1 MSFSSP
7 GGRRQRQPQQQQQQR
22 TVRSN
27 YRVLGLIGQ
36 GQFGKVYCAVH
47 RKSGKLVALKS
58 LDRYRLSTQQF
69 LRELRF
75 LLSLRHRNIVS
86 CQALEHT
93 RRGRY
98 LVMDYC
104 PGGTLRDL
112 LEDEQCRINWLHGI
126 QLIRD
131 VLKGLAHAHAQNII
145 HCDIKPENIL
155 LDPTPHGWVA
165 RISDFGIAH
174 VVQEEGSGDSGSPA
188 YMAPERFYG
197 QYHLSS
203 DLYAVGIILFELLVG
218 DRPFTG
224 TPIELRNAHLN
235 QQPHI
240 PDLIPPALAQ
250 ILRQALKKL
259 PGQRFQSAQAMAEA
273 LEAAAKTLD
282 AERPLPEAPVPTV
295 TPDSVSEPTVDSKE
309 AISESP
315 YFQKPETVF
324 PPADLPPALATLK
337 FPPDLKRLV
346 FSPREPEGLE
356 LYGAV
361 GHKIF
366 YQSRDLQTLLTRQN
380 LDLGEM
386 PSHLVG
392 TDKGVLVAAHQ
403 GLYGWFRSG
412 GPGAK
417 KFGQWQKRG
426 DRFLWLSPDQ
436 SWLMV
441 GIPGSAHPLYIGSL
455 RDPLRPKLLR
465 KFVPTDRYDQAFLL
479 DTTGHG
485 ILMTHREDCT
495 WIQGFNRRGH
505 KIGELQVPI
514 RLSSCQLG
522 AKPYRLVGIEADFPH
537 LIFLDLKPYRIR
549 RIYLPFQPQTFT
561 VFSWGYALSSAG
573 GLTVLDTEGRM
584 IGEFQ
589 DSGEQP
595 VKLQAL
601 QDQHLVVQRE
611 TPQETIVQIW
621 NVHDLNLDM
630 IF

>member
-7 GGRRQRQPQQQQQQR
+7 GGRQQRQRQQQHNQQQR
-22 TVRSN
+22 VVRSN
-27 YRVLGLIGQ
+27 YRLLGLIGQ

-75 LLSLRHRNIVS
+75 LLSLRHRHIVS

-112 LEDEQCRINWLHGI
+112 LEDEQCRVNWLHGI

-155 LDPTPHGWVA
+155 LDPTPNGWIA

-174 VVQEEGSGDSGSPA
+174 VIQEEGSGDSGSPA

-240 PDLIPPALAQ
+240 PAVIPPALAEV
-250 ILRQALKKL
+250 LRQALKKL
-259 PGQRFQSAQAMAEA
+259 PGQRFQSAQGMGEA
-273 LEAAAKTLD
+273 LEVAAKTL
-282 AERPLPEAPVPTV
+282 LPVSS
-295 TPDSVSEPTVDSKE
+295 PDSESESG
-309 AISESP
+309 SESPSP

-324 PPADLPPALATLK
+324 SATDLPTPIATLK
-337 FPPDLKRLV
+337 FPSDLKRLV
-346 FSPREPEGLE
+346 IVPRQPEGLE
-356 LYGAV
+356 LYGAAGQKV
-361 GHKIF
+361 F
-366 YQSRDLQTLLTRQN
+366 YQARDQNTLLTRQN

-392 TDKGVLVAAHQ
+392 TDTGLLVTTHQ

-412 GPGAK
+412 GQGAK
-417 KFGQWQKRG
+417 KFGQWQNRG
-426 DRFLWLSPDQ
+426 DRSLWLSPDQ
-436 SWLMV
+436 RWFMV
-441 GIPGSAHPLYIGSL
+441 GIPGSDHPLYIGSL
-455 RDPLRPKLLR
+455 WDPQRPKLLR
-465 KFVPTDRYDQAFLL
+465 KFVPTGAYDRVFLL

-495 WIQGFNRRGH
+495 WIQGFNRRAQ
-505 KIGELQVPI
+505 KLGELQVPI

-522 AKPYRLVGIEADFPH
+522 TKPYRLVGIETDCPH
-537 LIFLDLKPYRIR
+537 LIFLDLKPYRTR
-549 RIYLPFQPQTFT
+549 RIYLPFQPTALT
-561 VFSWGYALSSAG
+561 SFSWGYALSHPGA
-573 GLTVLDTEGRM
+573 LIVLDTEGRI

-589 DSGEQP
+589 DGGVP
-595 VKLQAL
+595 PIKLQSL
-601 QDQHLVVQRE
+601 QDKRLICQRE

-621 NVHDLNLDM
+621 NVQDLNLDM

>member
-1 MSFSSP
+1 MSFSFPS
-7 GGRRQRQPQQQQQQR
+7 GQQQR

-47 RKSGKLVALKS
+47 RRSGKLVALKS

-75 LLSLRHRNIVS
+75 LMSLRHRHIVS
-86 CQALEHT
+86 CQAIEHT

-112 LEDEQCRINWLHGI
+112 LEDEQCRINWSQGI

-174 VVQEEGSGDSGSPA
+174 VMQEEGSGDSGSPA

-203 DLYAVGIILFELLVG
+203 DLYAVGIMLFELLVG

-240 PDLIPPALAQ
+240 PDRIPPDLAQ
-250 ILRQALKKL
+250 VLRQSLKKL
-259 PGQRFQSAQAMAEA
+259 PGQRFQSAQAMGEA
-273 LEAAAKTLD
+273 LEAAAQPLHSALTLADGSIVRDLAD
-282 AERPLPEAPVPTV
+282 ATDASDLRVPTDSPDAPVPV
-295 TPDSVSEPTVDSKE
+295 TG
-309 AISESP
+309 SP
-315 YFQKPETVF
+315 YFQKPEAFFSPTE
-324 PPADLPPALATLK
+324 LPPPLATLK
-337 FPPDLKRLV
+337 FPPDLKQLV
-346 FSPREPEGLE
+346 IAPRQPEGLE
-356 LYGAV
+356 LYGV
-361 GHKIF
+361 VDHKVF
-366 YQSRDLQTLLTRQN
+366 YQSRDSQSLLTRQN
-380 LDLGEM
+380 LDLGEL
-386 PSHLVG
+386 PSHLVA
-392 TDKGVLVAAHQ
+392 TATGVLVTTHQ
-403 GLYGWFRSG
+403 GLYGWFRSDG
-412 GPGAK
+412 QGAK
-417 KFGQWQKRG
+417 KFGQWQNRG
-426 DRFLWLSPDQ
+426 DRILGLSPDQ
-436 SWLMV
+436 RWFMV
-441 GIPGSAHPLYIGSL
+441 GIPGSDHSLYLGSL
-455 RDPLRPKLLR
+455 RDPHRPKLLR
-465 KFVPTDRYDQAFLL
+465 KFAPTGRYDQAFLL

-485 ILMTHREDCT
+485 ILMTHREEGT
-495 WIQGFNRRGH
+495 GIQAFNRRAQ
-505 KIGELQVPI
+505 KVGEWQVPL

-522 AKPYRLVGIEADFPH
+522 MKPYRLVALEAAAPH
-537 LIFLDLKPYRIR
+537 LVFLDLKPYRAR
-549 RIYLPFQPQTFT
+549 RIYLPFHPQTFT
-561 VFSWGYALSSAG
+561 LFPWGYVVSGEGALA
-573 GLTVLDTEGRM
+573 VLDGEGRI
-584 IGEFQ
+584 IGAFQ
-589 DSGEQP
+589 DGGVRP
-595 VKLQAL
+595 VKLQSL
-601 QDQHLVVQRE
+601 PDHRLVIQRE

-621 NVHDLNLDM
+621 DMRDLDLEM